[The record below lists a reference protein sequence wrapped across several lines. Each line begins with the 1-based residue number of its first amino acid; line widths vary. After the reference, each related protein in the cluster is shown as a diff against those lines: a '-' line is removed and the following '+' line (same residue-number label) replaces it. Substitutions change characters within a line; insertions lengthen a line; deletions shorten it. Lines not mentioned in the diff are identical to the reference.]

1 MNAPN
6 TASGSPN
13 SVVLVEDR
21 EDQGRLIRF
30 LLGDRHTVAET
41 ASSVDGAVQAV
52 EAHRPDVVI
61 MDLNLESGN
70 GLDATRRIKS
80 LYPEIA
86 VIVSSAYVSR
96 DMRFRAFTAGARDY
110 LMKPYEREEL
120 LAAIDAALAE

>member
-30 LLGDRHTVAET
+30 LLGDRHTVVKT

-96 DMRFRAFTAGARDY
+96 EMRFRAFMAGARDY